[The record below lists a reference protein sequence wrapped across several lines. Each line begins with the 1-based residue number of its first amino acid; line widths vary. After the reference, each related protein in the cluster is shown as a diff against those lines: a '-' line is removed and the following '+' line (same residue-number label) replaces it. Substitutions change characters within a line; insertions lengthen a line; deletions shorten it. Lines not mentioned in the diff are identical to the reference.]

1 LLIIGTSLVINREI
15 TLGQFVAAEVI
26 IILILSSVE
35 KIITYMDVVYDML
48 TAVDKI
54 SQVTDLPLE
63 KVGGID
69 LNNEELNKGFSI
81 RLKNLSYTYPEAKS
95 PAIHSITTGF
105 SCGEKICISGG
116 NESGKTTLTNTISGI
131 NLNFDGSLTIN
142 DYSMRDLDLT
152 NLRDKVAKNVS
163 SEDIFEGT
171 ILDNIVVGKPQI
183 STRDAVEA
191 INLVGLADKINML
204 PNGLST
210 QIISGGKG
218 FSSSF
223 VHKLILARCL
233 VKKPRLLILNDFFA
247 SFQRSEKENLLNV
260 VTKAAECTLIAVSN
274 DPMVMAAC
282 DRVIVMEAGTIIAEG
297 TFTELLSEGYLNKI
311 IKV

>member
-1 LLIIGTSLVINREI
+1 
-15 TLGQFVAAEVI
+15 
-26 IILILSSVE
+26 
-35 KIITYMDVVYDML
+35 
-48 TAVDKI
+48 
-54 SQVTDLPLE
+54 
-63 KVGGID
+63 
-69 LNNEELNKGFSI
+69 
-81 RLKNLSYTYPEAKS
+81 
-95 PAIHSITTGF
+95 
-105 SCGEKICISGG
+105 
-116 NESGKTTLTNTISGI
+116 
-131 NLNFDGSLTIN
+131 
-142 DYSMRDLDLT
+142 MRDLDLT

-260 VTKAAECTLIAVSN
+260 VTTAAECTLVAVSN